1 MYNCGLS
8 HSILSVD
15 ARVDDG
21 LLILTATE
29 QEYNDYNVTTL
40 QAERT
45 ISKEYAVSYKNFD
58 KAFLFRCI
66 RDLLLVFKGGTSLS
80 KSYHAIERFSE
91 DIDLILDWRKII
103 KDDSNPWDER
113 SKEYD
118 TMRMFTQSSILSLLY
133 VEETVARLSA
143 VWLH

>member
-1 MYNCGLS
+1 MEILTAGYGGKAE

-15 ARVDDG
+15 ARIDDG

-45 ISKEYAVSYKNFD
+45 ISKEFAVSNKNFD

-66 RDLLLVFKGGTSLS
+66 RDLLLENNITI
-80 KSYHAIERFSE
+80 Y
-91 DIDLILDWRKII
+91 
-103 KDDSNPWDER
+103 
-113 SKEYD
+113 
-118 TMRMFTQSSILSLLY
+118 MFTEDDIRY
-133 VEETVARLSA
+133 
-143 VWLH
+143 